1 MRGARDGRMTYDDKH
16 RRTLIAPEIRNSNSK
31 ITHGS
36 SSMSRKSLIVPCT
49 AAACL
54 GTLVALPAAAAD
66 EESTSLS
73 GKMFADFSNIDAK
86 NDGAKTA
93 ATGTG
98 IDVKRF
104 YLGVTHNFD
113 KVWSV
118 NVTTDFNY
126 VSNDSETQ
134 VYIKKAFVQAK
145 LSDALIG
152 RLGSADLPWVPFVED
167 LYGYRY
173 VENVIIDR
181 LKFGT
186 SADWGLH
193 GGGKVADGALN
204 YAISVVNGAGYKNPT
219 RSNSMDVEA
228 RFGYSPMKGLTLAV
242 GGYSGKLGKDV
253 EGTPTPTQHTA
264 NRFDAMAA
272 YVLSDLR
279 LGAEYFQAKDWNQ
292 VTTVASDKA
301 DGVSVWASYNFS
313 PAWGVF
319 GRGDSA
325 KTSKDLNSD
334 LKDEYFNVGLVH
346 HPRKNIDIAF
356 VYKHE
361 KVDGGGT
368 VSTSNGTIG
377 GLNQGKYDE
386 VGVWG
391 QVAF

>member
-1 MRGARDGRMTYDDKH
+1 
-16 RRTLIAPEIRNSNSK
+16 
-31 ITHGS
+31 
-36 SSMSRKSLIVPCT
+36 MSRKSLIVPC
-49 AAACL
+49 AAVCL
-54 GTLVALPAAAAD
+54 GAIVALPASAAD
-66 EESTSLS
+66 EESTTLN
-73 GKMFADFSNIDAK
+73 GKMFVDLTNIDLK
-86 NDGAKTA
+86 NDSVKTA
-93 ATGTG
+93 ASGTG
-98 IDVKRF
+98 VDVKRF
-104 YLGVTHNFD
+104 YLGATHTFD

-126 VSNDSETQ
+126 VSNDSQTQ
-134 VYIKKAFVQAK
+134 VFIKKAFVQAK
-145 LSDALIG
+145 LSDAFFG

-167 LYGYRY
+167 LYAYRY

-204 YAISVVNGAGYKNPT
+204 YAVSVVNGAGYKNPT
-219 RSNSMDVEA
+219 RSKSMDVEA
-228 RFGYSPMKGLTLAV
+228 RVGYVPVKGLTLAA
-242 GGYSGKLGKDV
+242 GFYSGKLGKDIQ
-253 EGTPTPTQHTA
+253 GTTTPTQHTA
-264 NRFDAMAA
+264 NRFDAIAA
-272 YVLSDLR
+272 YVSSDLR

-292 VTTVASDKA
+292 VASVASDKA
-301 DGVSVWASYNFS
+301 DGVSVWASYNFR
-313 PAWGVF
+313 PQWGVF
-319 GRGDSA
+319 ARGDSA

-346 HPRKNIDIAF
+346 HPRKNVDIAF

-377 GLNQGKYDE
+377 GLNEGKYDE